1 MPYVI
6 QYLNLFYS
14 AHAGAANTEKLGSV
28 QAQENIA
35 LRKHKYDVSVF
46 KAAILKYATKSFQA
60 AGGQQ
65 LN

>member
-14 AHAGAANTEKLGSV
+14 AQASAANTEKLGSL
-28 QAQENIA
+28 QAQENITIQ
-35 LRKHKYDVSVF
+35 KHKYDISVF
-46 KAAILKYATKSFQA
+46 KTAILKYATKSIRA